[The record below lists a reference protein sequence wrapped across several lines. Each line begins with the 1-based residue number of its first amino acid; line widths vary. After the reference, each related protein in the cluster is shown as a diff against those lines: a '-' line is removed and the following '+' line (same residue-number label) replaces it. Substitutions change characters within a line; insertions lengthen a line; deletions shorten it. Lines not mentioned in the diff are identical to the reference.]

1 MKFFSPSVVNRYPLN
16 ECSLWNFQLRKISIA
31 VSHLSCFNAGG
42 LRDLYVR
49 YIRVRDEILFCNY
62 SKYNKNAVCSALNE
76 LTRCERIDSYFPTD
90 DDVQNYYNHYS
101 VLRTRHTSI
110 YCEFHYQPKV
120 IKISFLFFKPRIP
133 TTYMYYIIMFIN
145 NRSFANMFCSENVL
159 FIHFGI
165 CWKEEFIGTIF
176 LRTKDCQN
184 RMAWNW
190 P

>member
-1 MKFFSPSVVNRYPLN
+1 M
-16 ECSLWNFQLRKISIA
+16 
-31 VSHLSCFNAGG
+31 
-42 LRDLYVR
+42 
-49 YIRVRDEILFCNY
+49 
-62 SKYNKNAVCSALNE
+62 CSALNE

-176 LRTKDCQN
+176 LRIRRAVKIGWRGTGLKYLSLPSGSVNSSAKFERQVNLFSRKNDLLSLQLEMDHDLIPICV
-184 RMAWNW
+184 
-190 P
+190 